1 MRRWSFFSLGSIA
14 TLLFLAA
21 CDKGPSEAVLLSQ
34 YPEDLAEVLISS
46 CATEACHTGPQAAA
60 GLDLSTWDKMMAGGD
75 RGAVT
80 IPYETVWSEVL
91 SRVNQN
97 TISGPNAIGT
107 DHPALD
113 SAGLILL
120 KNWIETG
127 AKSKQN
133 LYPWIAEEQSSADKL
148 FTLCAGSD
156 LIAVSQLSTNRL
168 MRYFEVGVDPDNLEA
183 PHFIAISPDKQ
194 FLYVSLIE
202 GGFVEKYRTDNY
214 DFVERV
220 AVGSSPSLLTLSPDG
235 KYCLISHFNSD
246 DNSPKLTM
254 INTESMSIV
263 GDPLIASGQF
273 LHRPHGLVT
282 NQDFSVLYV
291 GASNG
296 NYYSKL
302 EIDPTDDNGPFLSEE
317 KFSLDPLNAPS
328 PMGSVDYQPYYL
340 EIDHTN
346 NRLFISCNA
355 TDEVRVFNLNND
367 QLIGSIPTGDYPRL
381 MAFDPAGERLFV
393 ICRDEANNSVQGE
406 YKGCVSVLNTAD
418 LSLIKNIYNI
428 GHVPHGIA
436 YSPSQNLIVVNS
448 ENNGGL
454 IPSFNPTGGRP
465 GPAGFYSLIDG
476 NSLEVIPNSERQI
489 AVLPN
494 ACVVSE

>member
-1 MRRWSFFSLGSIA
+1 LVLI
-14 TLLFLAA
+14 LLFAA

-34 YPEDLAEVLISS
+34 YPEDLAEVMITS
-46 CATEACHTGPQAAA
+46 CATEGCHSAAQAAA
-60 GLDLSTWDKMMAGGD
+60 GLDLSTWDKMLAGGD
-75 RGAVT
+75 RGTVAV
-80 IPYETVWSEVL
+80 PFEPVWSEVL

-97 TISGPNAIGT
+97 TISGPSAT
-107 DHPALD
+107 DNEHPALD
-113 SAGLILL
+113 SAGLSLL
-120 KNWIETG
+120 KAWLETG
-127 AKSKQN
+127 ARSKDNQ
-133 LYPWIAEEQSSADKL
+133 YPWTAEEQSNADKL

-156 LIAVSQLSTNRL
+156 LIAVTQLSTNRL
-168 MRYFEVGVDPDNLEA
+168 MRYFAVGSDPNNLEA
-183 PHFIAISPDKQ
+183 PHFIALSPDKQ

-246 DNSPKLTM
+246 DNSPKLSM
-254 INTESMSIV
+254 INTESMDIV
-263 GDPLIASGQF
+263 GDPLVASGQF
-273 LHRPHGLVT
+273 LHRPHGLVS

-302 EIDPTDDNGPFLSEE
+302 EIDPSDANGPFLSEE
-317 KFSLDPLNAPS
+317 KFSLDPINAPS

-340 EIDHTN
+340 EIDHSN
-346 NRLFISCNA
+346 KRLFISCNA
-355 TDEVRVFNLNND
+355 TDEVRVFDLSND
-367 QLIGSIPTGDYPRL
+367 QLIGSIPTADYPRL
-381 MAFDPAGERLFV
+381 MAFDPIGERLFV
-393 ICRDEANNSVQGE
+393 ACRDEANPSLQGE
-406 YKGCVSVLNTAD
+406 RRGCVSVLNVAD
-418 LSLIKNIYNI
+418 LSLEKNIYDI

-436 YSPSQNLIVVNS
+436 YSPSQNVLVVNS
-448 ENNGGL
+448 ENNAGL
-454 IPSFNPTGGRP
+454 IAAQNPTAARP
-465 GPAGFYSLIDG
+465 GPVGQYSLIDG
-476 NSLEVIPNSERQI
+476 NSLTVIPNSERQL